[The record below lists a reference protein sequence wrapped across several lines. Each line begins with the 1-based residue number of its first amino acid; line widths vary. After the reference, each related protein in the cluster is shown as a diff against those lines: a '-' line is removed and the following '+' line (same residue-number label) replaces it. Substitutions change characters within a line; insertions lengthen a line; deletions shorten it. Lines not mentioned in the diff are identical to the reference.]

1 MRQVPNRALG
11 FEKAA
16 SSRKRPN
23 TKVVV
28 PTPEGV
34 TLTKEDRKDPLARTR
49 IMYIENKAEG
59 LNGWGRIGRVT
70 VSKTSKTIYYGGKTF
85 QSLKGG
91 GISKS
96 NFYDIET
103 KEEYWISGPK
113 KSGGDRLY
121 GAPGV
126 AINEDVREEYWREIR
141 KQPSR
146 IKETTS

>member
-1 MRQVPNRALG
+1 MRQAPNRAPG
-11 FEKAA
+11 FKKAS

-23 TKVVV
+23 TKVVA
-28 PTPEGV
+28 PTPGAA
-34 TLTKEDRKDPLARTR
+34 LPKEDRKDSLARTR

-70 VSKTSKTIYYGGKTF
+70 LSKTGKTLYYGGKTF

-91 GISKS
+91 GISKP

-121 GAPGV
+121 GTPGV
-126 AINEDVREEYWREIR
+126 AIDEDVREEYWREIR
-141 KQPSR
+141 KRPSR